1 MCACQ
6 AILQLDLVLILV
18 IFFSELVK
26 LRLGKEILYM
36 SMAFFVHRLAICDE
50 LLISM
55 LGMLKE
61 KIRCLNA
68 CQKYAL
74 GQKLLSK
81 RKA

>member
-18 IFFSELVK
+18 IFFGT
-26 LRLGKEILYM
+26 RQIALGQGDPLHEHG
-36 SMAFFVHRLAICDE
+36 FFVHRLAICDE

-68 CQKYAL
+68 RQNYVA
-74 GQKLLSK
+74 
-81 RKA
+81 